1 MLIFLYILFIVL
13 CLLFSRSKIVFFG
26 GLIFLWL
33 ILAGTSGNADEPVYL
48 SRYVSPQ
55 LWQGQTEVLYGMFMS
70 FCRQLGLDF
79 LGFKMINAT
88 LQLVLLAVPI
98 YRRAKYPN
106 IILAL
111 YSIFPFAMDVTQLR
125 NALATSVMI
134 FSLDYLLRDID
145 RVDVRAHILS
155 LNDIKFIV
163 GIIVATGIHTASF
176 FWLLLLVAKKLSIR
190 ATIIFT
196 IAFGLASGTIF
207 SPMRLDKLM
216 SIFGAGARMSAY
228 VSAAYTSTKV
238 QMLSSALYRVIIF
251 AAISI
256 IILII
261 LNRYK
266 SVDNNTDIF
275 FAIKCNIIV
284 LCVIPLMIQY
294 TPEMYRMQ
302 IGLAIFNYIVILNS
316 YNIHKSDYLQKG
328 GLSVKNCAITIGLI
342 LLTVSSL
349 YLLAIWG
356 GNFKV
361 VIVPIFTNNSLVQIF
376 F

>member
-13 CLLFSRSKIVFFG
+13 CLLFSRSKSVFFG

-196 IAFGLASGTIF
+196 IAFGLVSGTIF

-316 YNIHKSDYLQKG
+316 YNIHRSDYLQKD